1 MIFVAILGAIF
12 GVIGLIVA
20 FLAQQR
26 AKNLLE
32 RTKMLDSANKV
43 GESRINALQN
53 EIDSLQNEFR
63 AISDERATLRTS
75 LEYERKINA
84 EKLAEF
90 NALKEQSKN
99 EFKVLSHD
107 ILEANLK
114 IQAQSQK
121 DDLDAMLKPFALQ
134 IDAFKKQISDIHANE
149 LKGRSDLM
157 AEIRHLKDLNI
168 RISTD
173 ADNLSKALK
182 GNNKTLGNWGEMIL
196 EKLLEDSG
204 LVAGRDYSLQQ
215 THKNDDGEYLRPDVI
230 INLPNNKKV
239 IIDSKVSL
247 KSYES
252 FVSKSSVDSG
262 ESTDNSDLM
271 AHIFSLKNHIKE
283 LSKKSY
289 ESLMDGA
296 SLDFVLMFIPI
307 EGAFLDAV
315 RFDNELFTFA
325 YNKNIILVSPTT
337 LLATLRTIGNIWRNE
352 RQNNN
357 VAEILSTASA
367 LYDKFSGFY
376 ESLEEVG
383 KSINRANESYQKSLN
398 QLKDG
403 KGSLYSKI
411 QRLED
416 LGVKFKAKLSE

>member
-1 MIFVAILGAIF
+1 MVLVAIVCAGLGIF
-12 GVIGLIVA
+12 GFGVA
-20 FLAQQR
+20 FLLQQR

-32 RTKMLDSANKV
+32 RVKMLDSANKV
-43 GESRINALQN
+43 GESRINALEN
-53 EIDSLQNEFR
+53 EIDSLQNENR
-63 AISDERATLRTS
+63 TLSDERATLRTS

-90 NALKEQSKN
+90 HALKEQSKN
-99 EFKVLSHD
+99 EFKVLSSD
-107 ILEANLK
+107 ILETNLK
-114 IQAQSQK
+114 IQKQSQK
-121 DDLDAMLKPFALQ
+121 EDLDAMLKPFALQ
-134 IDAFKKQISDIHANE
+134 LDTFKKQISEIHHNE

-168 RISTD
+168 KISTD

-204 LVAGRDYSLQQ
+204 LVSGRDYSLQQ
-215 THKNDDGEYLRPDVI
+215 THKNENGDFLRPDVI
-230 INLPNNKKV
+230 VNLPNNKKI

-252 FVSKSSVDSG
+252 FVGKSSADSG
-262 ESTDNSDLM
+262 ESADNSDFL
-271 AHIFSLKNHIKE
+271 AYIFSLKNHIKE
-283 LSKKSY
+283 LSKKNY
-289 ESLMDGA
+289 ESLLDGA

-315 RFDNELFTFA
+315 RYDSELFTFA

-352 RQNNN
+352 RQNSNIQ
-357 VAEILSTASA
+357 EILNTASA
-367 LYDKFSGFY
+367 LYDKFNGFY

-383 KSINRANESYQKSLN
+383 KSIKKADEFYAKSLN

>member
-1 MIFVAILGAIF
+1 MILVAIVCAGLGIF
-12 GVIGLIVA
+12 GFGVA
-20 FLAQQR
+20 FLLQQR
-26 AKNLLE
+26 ARNLLE
-32 RTKMLDSANKV
+32 RVKMLDSANKV
-43 GESRINALQN
+43 GESRINALEN
-53 EIDSLQNEFR
+53 EIDSLQNENR
-63 AISDERATLRTS
+63 ALSDERATLRTS

-90 NALKEQSKN
+90 HALKEQSKN
-99 EFKVLSHD
+99 EFKVLSSD
-107 ILEANLK
+107 ILETNLK
-114 IQAQSQK
+114 IQKQSQK
-121 DDLDAMLKPFALQ
+121 EDLDAMLKPFALQ
-134 IDAFKKQISDIHANE
+134 LDTFKKQISEIHHNE

-168 RISTD
+168 KISTD

-204 LVAGRDYSLQQ
+204 LVSGRDYSLQQ
-215 THKNDDGEYLRPDVI
+215 THKNENGDFLRPDVI
-230 INLPNNKKV
+230 VNLPNNKKI

-252 FVSKSSVDSG
+252 FVGKNSADSG
-262 ESTDNSDLM
+262 ESADNSDFL
-271 AHIFSLKNHIKE
+271 AYIFSLKNHIKE

-289 ESLMDGA
+289 ESLLDGA

-315 RFDNELFTFA
+315 RYDSELFTFA

-357 VAEILSTASA
+357 VSEILSTASA

-383 KSINRANESYQKSLN
+383 KSIKKADEFYAKSLN

>member
-1 MIFVAILGAIF
+1 MVLVAIVCAGLGIF
-12 GVIGLIVA
+12 GFGVA
-20 FLAQQR
+20 FLLQQR

-32 RTKMLDSANKV
+32 RVKMLDSANKV
-43 GESRINALQN
+43 GESRINALEN
-53 EIDSLQNEFR
+53 EIDSLQNENR
-63 AISDERATLRTS
+63 ALSDERATLRTS

-90 NALKEQSKN
+90 HALKEQSKN
-99 EFKVLSHD
+99 EFKVLSSD
-107 ILEANLK
+107 ILETNLK
-114 IQAQSQK
+114 IQKQSQK
-121 DDLDAMLKPFALQ
+121 EDLDAMLKPFALQ
-134 IDAFKKQISDIHANE
+134 LDTFKKQISEIHHNE

-168 RISTD
+168 KISTD

-204 LVAGRDYSLQQ
+204 LVSGRDYSLQQ
-215 THKNDDGEYLRPDVI
+215 THKNENGDFLRPDVI
-230 INLPNNKKV
+230 VNLPNNKKI

-252 FVSKSSVDSG
+252 FVGKSSTDSG
-262 ESTDNSDLM
+262 ESADNSDFL
-271 AHIFSLKNHIKE
+271 AYIFSLKNHIKE
-283 LSKKSY
+283 LSKKNY
-289 ESLMDGA
+289 ESLLDGA

-315 RFDNELFTFA
+315 RYDSELFTFA

-352 RQNNN
+352 RQNSNIQ
-357 VAEILSTASA
+357 EILNTASA

-411 QRLED
+411 QRLEY

>member
-1 MIFVAILGAIF
+1 MIFIAIACAILA
-12 GVIGLIVA
+12 VIGIIIA
-20 FLAQQR
+20 ILAKSES
-26 AKNLLE
+26 KNLTKRNNILE
-32 RTKMLDSANKV
+32 SHITTL
-43 GESRINALQN
+43 EN
-53 EIDSLQNEFR
+53 EIDSLHKENR
-63 AISDERATLRTS
+63 TLSDERTTLRIS

-84 EKLAEF
+84 EKIEEF
-90 NALKEQSKN
+90 NILKEQSKN
-99 EFKVLSHD
+99 EFKILSHD

-114 IQAQSQK
+114 IQSQSQK

-134 IDAFKKQISDIHANE
+134 LDTFKKQISDIYSTE

-168 RISTD
+168 KISTE

-204 LVAGRDYSLQQ
+204 LVMGRDYILQQ
-215 THKNDDGEYLRPDVI
+215 THKNAEGDSLRPDVI
-230 INLPNNKKV
+230 VNLPSNKRV
-239 IIDSKVSL
+239 IIDSKASL
-247 KSYES
+247 KNYEQ
-252 FVSKSSVDSG
+252 FVSKNGD
-262 ESTDNSDLM
+262 ESEL
-271 AHIFSLKNHIKE
+271 ALHIGSLKNHIKE

-289 ESLMDGA
+289 ESLLDGA

-307 EGAFLDAV
+307 EGAFLDAI
-315 RFDNELFTFA
+315 RFDGELFAFA

-337 LLATLRTIGNIWRNE
+337 LLAILRTISNIWRNE
-352 RQNNN
+352 RQNSN
-357 VAEILSTASA
+357 VVEILNTASA

-383 KSINRANESYQKSLN
+383 KGIKRADEAYIKSLN

-403 KGSLYSKI
+403 KGSLYSRI
-411 QRLED
+411 QKLED
-416 LGVKFKAKLSE
+416 LGVKFKAKLE